1 MKLQDLNIVII
12 GAGKIAYSIVDALH
26 NIKLTPKLIIS
37 KKIKS
42 AKTLANHYQIKNFA
56 TSFSAI
62 TSENN
67 FFIIVVPDDEIKNV
81 VSSLLKT
88 RIDFT
93 QKLFVHLSG
102 VISKNIFNPLFKKGA
117 SGGSIHLMQTFP
129 ERKAF
134 DIAGCYACIES
145 SEINTEKL
153 FYAFCNK
160 LNLIPVKVSEPRK
173 IFYHLAGVFA
183 SNFMIANFLIARN
196 LLLKAG
202 IKKKSVVP
210 LLLPLAKS
218 TLANIEKNGIIKAL
232 SGPLQRGDV
241 ETILKHLNA
250 LKKDKDIFKSYSVQS
265 KILINELIKRLKK

>member
-1 MKLQDLNIVII
+1 MNIQDLNIVII

-37 KKIKS
+37 KKNKS
-42 AKTLANHYQIKNFA
+42 AKTLANHYQIKNYE
-56 TSFSAI
+56 TSLNTISK
-62 TSENN
+62 ENN
-67 FFIIVVPDDEIKNV
+67 FFIIAVPDDEIKNV
-81 VSSLLKT
+81 VVSLLKT
-88 RIDFT
+88 KIDLK
-93 QKLFVHLSG
+93 QKIFVHLSG
-102 VISKNIFNPLFKKGA
+102 TVSKNIFNPLFKKGA

-134 DIAGCYACIES
+134 EISGCYACIDS
-145 SEINTEKL
+145 NDVNAQKL
-153 FYAFCNK
+153 FQAFCKK
-160 LNLIPVKVSEPRK
+160 LNLIPVKVSEQRK

-183 SNFMIANFLIARN
+183 SNFMIANFLTAEN
-196 LLLKAG
+196 LLLKAK

-218 TLANIEKNGIIKAL
+218 TLANIERNGIIKAL

-265 KILINELIKRLKK
+265 EILINELIKILKK